1 MSLSTNSPYAASASG
16 RDYFA
21 TLARWKV
28 WEVLFW
34 AALAGCYFFPDID
47 RMLMSRVFIWGL
59 FAMSLDVL
67 LGYRGIP
74 SLGHAVFFGIGAYV
88 AGYCGKFGW
97 TEPISALIFAMFM
110 AGVFG
115 FVTGKLVQRVTGVG
129 LLMVTLGLNLI
140 LFDFVLRSTELTGGD
155 DGLPGVVIA
164 PVLNMFRFDIWGR
177 TAFWYTLVVSF
188 VLFFGTRML
197 LKSPFGLALIG
208 ARENPRRMLTLGA
221 PVEGD
226 VSRAFMVAAA
236 LAGAAGAL
244 LTQTTQ
250 NVAPPTLS
258 FQRSADVLVILI
270 IGGAGRLYGGFIG
283 AIVFILLQDYV
294 SAMSPVYWYF
304 WIGLLLVLIVSF
316 FRKGLLASV
325 DGLYERLASRRRKPP
340 GDAQP
345 KDAQP

>member
-1 MSLSTNSPYAASASG
+1 MSVTPSIPPFAQSAAG
-16 RDYFA
+16 RDHFA
-21 TLARWKV
+21 TLARWKT
-28 WEVLFW
+28 WEILFW
-34 AALAGCYFFPDID
+34 VLLAGSYFFPDID
-47 RMLMSRVFIWGL
+47 RMLMSRVIIWGL

-74 SLGHAVFFGIGAYV
+74 SLGHAVFFGTGAYV
-88 AGYCGKFGW
+88 AGFCGKFGW
-97 TEPISALIFAMFM
+97 TEPISALVFAMFV
-110 AGVFG
+110 AGALG

-140 LFDFVLRSTELTGGD
+140 VFDFVLRSTDLTGGD
-155 DGLPGVVIA
+155 DGLQGIVIS
-164 PVLNMFRFDIWGR
+164 PVLNYFRFYIWGR

-188 VLFFGTRML
+188 ILFVGTRML

-226 VSRAFMVAAA
+226 VSRAFMIAAA

-250 NVAPPTLS
+250 TVAPPTLS

-304 WIGLLLVLIVSF
+304 WIGLLLVVIVSF
-316 FRKGLLASV
+316 FRKGLLPSIE
-325 DGLYERLASRRRKPP
+325 GLYERLRTRASGKPP
-340 GDAQP
+340 GP
-345 KDAQP
+345 PP

>member
-1 MSLSTNSPYAASASG
+1 MSTAQPTPAPGSPPPPHSQAG

-21 TLARWKV
+21 ALARWKV
-28 WEVLFW
+28 WEILFW

-47 RMLMSRVFIWGL
+47 RMLMSRVIIWGL

-74 SLGHAVFFGIGAYV
+74 SLGHAVFFGVGAYA
-88 AGYCGKFGW
+88 AGFAGKFGW
-97 TEPISALIFAMFM
+97 TEPISALVFAMFV
-110 AGVFG
+110 AGALG
-115 FVTGKLVQRVTGVG
+115 FVVGKLVQRVTGVG

-140 LFDFVLRSTELTGGD
+140 VFDFVLRSTELTGGD
-155 DGLPGVVIA
+155 DGLQGIVVA

-177 TAFWYTLVVSF
+177 TAFWYAFVVAF
-188 VLFFGTRML
+188 VLFIATRML

-226 VSRAFMVAAA
+226 VSRAFLIAAA

-250 NVAPPTLS
+250 TAAPTYLS

-304 WIGLLLVLIVSF
+304 WIGLLLVIIVAF
-316 FRKGLLASV
+316 FRKGLLPSV
-325 DGLYERLASRRRKPP
+325 EQLYMRLMARKNAGPP
-340 GDAQP
+340 T
-345 KDAQP
+345 

>member
-1 MSLSTNSPYAASASG
+1 MSATEAASQAAAPHEAG

-21 TLARWKV
+21 SLARWKV
-28 WEVLFW
+28 WEILFW
-34 AALAGCYFFPDID
+34 ATLAGCYFFPDID
-47 RMLMSRVFIWGL
+47 RMLMSRVIIWGL

-74 SLGHAVFFGIGAYV
+74 SLGHAVFFGVGAYV
-88 AGYCGKFGW
+88 AGFLGKFGW
-97 TEPISALIFAMFM
+97 TEPISGLFFAMFV
-110 AGVFG
+110 AGALGLVM
-115 FVTGKLVQRVTGVG
+115 GKLVQRVTGVG

-140 LFDFVLRSTELTGGD
+140 VFDFVLRSTELTGGD
-155 DGLPGVVIA
+155 DGLQGIVIA
-164 PVLNMFRFDIWGR
+164 PVLNYFRFDIWGR
-177 TAFWYTLVVSF
+177 TAFWYAFVVAF
-188 VLFFGTRML
+188 VLFVVTRML

-226 VSRAFMVAAA
+226 VSRAFMIAAA

-250 NVAPPTLS
+250 TAAPTYLS

-294 SAMSPVYWYF
+294 SALSPVYWYF
-304 WIGLLLVLIVSF
+304 WIGLLLVIIVSF
-316 FRKGLLASV
+316 FRKGLLPSV
-325 DGLYERLASRRRKPP
+325 EQLYDRLRSRKSAGPP
-340 GDAQP
+340 G
-345 KDAQP
+345 

>member
-1 MSLSTNSPYAASASG
+1 MSLSPDQPVTLASPQSAAG

-21 TLARWKV
+21 ALARWKI
-28 WEVLFW
+28 WEILFW
-34 AALAGCYFFPDID
+34 ALLAGCYFFPDID
-47 RMLMSRVFIWGL
+47 RMLMSRVIIWGL

-74 SLGHAVFFGIGAYV
+74 SLGHAVFFGTGAYV
-88 AGYCGKFGW
+88 AGFCGKFGW
-97 TEPISALIFAMFM
+97 SEPISALFFAMLV
-110 AGVFG
+110 AGALG
-115 FVTGKLVQRVTGVG
+115 FLVGKLVQRVSGVG

-140 LFDFVLRSTELTGGD
+140 LFDFVLRSTDLTGGD
-155 DGLPGVVIA
+155 DGLQGIVIS
-164 PVLNMFRFDIWGR
+164 PVLNYFRFDIYGR
-177 TAFWYTLVVSF
+177 TAFWYALIVAL
-188 VLFFGTRML
+188 VLFVVTRML
-197 LKSPFGLALIG
+197 LKSPFGLALVG

-226 VSRAFMVAAA
+226 VTRAFMIAAA

-250 NVAPPTLS
+250 TVAPPTLS

-304 WIGLLLVLIVSF
+304 WIGLLLVIIVAF
-316 FRKGLLASV
+316 FRKGLLPTAELFY
-325 DGLYERLASRRRKPP
+325 DRLRARKTAGPP
-340 GDAQP
+340 A
-345 KDAQP
+345 